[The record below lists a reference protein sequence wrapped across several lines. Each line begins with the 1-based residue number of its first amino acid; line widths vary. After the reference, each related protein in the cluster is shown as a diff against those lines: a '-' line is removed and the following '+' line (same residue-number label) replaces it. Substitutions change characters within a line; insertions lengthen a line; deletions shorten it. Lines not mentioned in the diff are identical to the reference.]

1 MREMVSAAIKGI
13 AFGVGQIVAADMMSS
28 DDDDTAILGL
38 LLGIGSAVAKGAI
51 AQADDRA
58 WKSIACNYQIARFKR
73 GEGNTLRLNL
83 IGGNAATTVEMPDA
97 AAVVV
102 IVRSVNSSHIN
113 ARAYG
118 FGESTM
124 IK

>member
-1 MREMVSAAIKGI
+1 M
-13 AFGVGQIVAADMMSS
+13 
-28 DDDDTAILGL
+28 
-38 LLGIGSAVAKGAI
+38 

-73 GEGNTLRLNL
+73 GNSNTLRLNL
-83 IGGNAATTVEMPDA
+83 VGGNAQTTVEIPDA

-118 FGESTM
+118 FGNTT

>member
-1 MREMVSAAIKGI
+1 
-13 AFGVGQIVAADMMSS
+13 MMSS

-38 LLGIGSAVAKGAI
+38 LLGIGSSVIKGAI

-73 GEGNTLRLNL
+73 GESNTLKLKL
-83 IGGNAATTVEMPDA
+83 VGGNAATTVKMPDA

-118 FGESTM
+118 FGDPT
-124 IK
+124 IN